1 VKFVEPSHFTDTGE
15 TARKLVAIANATE
28 AGQDGRIYIDQ
39 RPLPQR
45 RRRTNSAPASHADL
59 IVKRPAAGL

>member
-28 AGQDGRIYIDQ
+28 QDGRIYIDQ

-45 RRRTNSAPASHADL
+45 GRRAGPIPRRHRTL
-59 IVKRPAAGL
+59 T